1 MGKKCYTVPVL
12 KYKSLKKMLLQ
23 RAISYTFFDAQSKKK
38 KKNSNLD
45 MIQIGLRYRKHIR
58 KCFSMSFRD
67 QDGLF

>member
-1 MGKKCYTVPVL
+1 MLYRTGTEIQITL
-12 KYKSLKKMLLQ
+12 KNVVAKGH
-23 RAISYTFFDAQSKKK
+23 FFYFFKAQSKKK

>member
-1 MGKKCYTVPVL
+1 MLYRTGTEIQITL
-12 KYKSLKKMLLQ
+12 KNVVAKGH
-23 RAISYTFFDAQSKKK
+23 FFYFFWRTIEKEE
-38 KKNSNLD
+38 KNSNLD